1 MAGVAAIEG
10 LRARKKRETQ
20 AALAWAAVRLAV
32 ERGFA
37 NVPIEDIAAAAGV
50 SARTFS
56 NYFSSK
62 AEAIVARHAE
72 RLRTIAAEL
81 RERPPD
87 ETLWA
92 AIRAAVIGEF
102 KEQWP
107 LAGPGQAW
115 IDGVKLMVAEPTVQA
130 EFLRQSHIAEQDI
143 AAAIADRIGGVA
155 DALYPQLAAA
165 AVGTVI
171 RVSLERWQGSPQSLG
186 LPEVLEDAFDRMA
199 SLRDAPAEPDPPAAR
214 FQ

>member
-1 MAGVAAIEG
+1 MTDDAAVGG

-20 AALAWAAVRLAV
+20 SALAWMAVRLSV

-72 RLRTIAAEL
+72 RLRAVAAQL
-81 RERPPD
+81 RGRPPD

-102 KEQWP
+102 EGEWP
-107 LAGPGQAW
+107 AAGPSQEW
-115 IDGVKLMVAEPTVQA
+115 IAGVKLMMAEPAVQA
-130 EFLRQSHIAEQDI
+130 EFLRQSHFAEQDI
-143 AAAIADRIGGVA
+143 AAAIADRIGDVP

-171 RVSLERWQGSPQSLG
+171 RVSLQRWQRGSQPLS
-186 LPEVLEDAFDRMA
+186 LPEVMQDAFERIA
-199 SLRDAPAEPDPPAAR
+199 SLGDAPELAASSAR
-214 FQ
+214 LR